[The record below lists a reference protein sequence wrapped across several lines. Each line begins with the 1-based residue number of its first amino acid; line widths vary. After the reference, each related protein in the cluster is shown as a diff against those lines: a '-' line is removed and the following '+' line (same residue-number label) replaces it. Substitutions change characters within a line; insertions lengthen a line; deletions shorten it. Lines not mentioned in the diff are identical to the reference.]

1 MLRTGVQMARLSA
14 RGQRWLKLLHIVSAC
29 VWVGCGVA
37 LTVTQLFLRVGDGS
51 ELYGRLATLDF
62 IDLWVLVPGAIGCL
76 LTSLAFSLWTNWG
89 WFKHRFITVKWVI
102 CLGGILFG
110 TFALGP
116 WLSGLAATA
125 KLLGLGA
132 LTDPGFVRGRTLL
145 LTLGSLQAST
155 LVFAAAISVL
165 KPWKRKLP
173 AQGS

>member
-1 MLRTGVQMARLSA
+1 M
-14 RGQRWLKLLHIVSAC
+14 VSAC

-37 LTVTQLFLRVGDGS
+37 LTVTQLFLKAGDGP
-51 ELYGRLATLDF
+51 ELYGRLAALDF
-62 IDLWVLVPGAIGCL
+62 IDLCVLVPGAIGCL

-89 WFKHRFITVKWVI
+89 WFKHRWITVKWII
-102 CLGGILFG
+102 CLFGILFG

-125 KLLGLGA
+125 KQQGLGA
-132 LTDPGFVRGRTLL
+132 LTDPGFLRGRALL
-145 LTLGSLQAST
+145 LVLGSLQVAT

-165 KPWKRKLP
+165 KPWKRGLS